1 MLSLPFLRF
10 VARLQRLVMRGR
22 RRIFASLLATAAVLG
37 LGAGWPA
44 AAPAQVAPS
53 GAPPADARVFRAAD
67 TFYGRFGG
75 GSSVSETDG
84 TTYAIE
90 LYSLQGELGYQL
102 SPAVGLGL
110 GATHATYPGIGG
122 PPGDAGGDRALT
134 TLYGAMRW
142 TLLPRWRVSPFMNV
156 GPQVTLGGEEP
167 GAGALFGLGVD
178 VAATRRVSVFAEA
191 TAYGAFPDRAVDGRD
206 DGRAG
211 FDGLGFWGLGV
222 RTTLAAAPA
231 RPSLGPIEGPITID
245 RGATQTFT
253 VRADDAAA
261 RPIEYTW
268 SFGDGHT
275 ATGLVA
281 DHRFGLEGTY
291 PVTVTARNA
300 GGTVSRTLM
309 VTVREPQL
317 AAAVELLEVDRTRL
331 DTARVGTPVRFRGSV
346 MGTAPVDISWDFGDG
361 SGPASGRVEHA
372 YDGERAIGTVHAWSA
387 QSYTFNRPGTYKV
400 TLEAANTYG
409 TAKRSL
415 TLTVVPQERA
425 IAEAGP
431 CDSVVPDTVFF
442 AFDSAELS
450 HDGQMTL
457 QRSIPKLKAC
467 ASHAIQI
474 DGYTDRVGAD
484 SYNRELSARRAL
496 AVRDFYLEN
505 GIRAERIV
513 LRPRGEDRA
522 ACSEASPA
530 TTGTAGPGC
539 ASARRVEAVAL
550 MDQPK
555 RPVRRSARSSTVSR
569 GGE

>member
-1 MLSLPFLRF
+1 MLSLPIMRI
-10 VARLQRLVMRGR
+10 VARLQRLLVLGR
-22 RRIFASLLATAAVLG
+22 RRLFLALLGAAVG
-37 LGAGWPA
+37 LGVGPPA
-44 AAPAQVAPS
+44 ATLAQPAPS
-53 GAPPADARVFRAAD
+53 LAPPADARVLRAAD
-67 TFYGRFGG
+67 TFYARFGG

-102 SPAVGLGL
+102 SPALGLGL
-110 GATHATYPGIGG
+110 GATHATYPRLASAPGG
-122 PPGDAGGDRALT
+122 AGGDRALT

-142 TLLPRWRVSPFMNV
+142 TLLPQWRVSPFMNA
-156 GPQVTLGGEEP
+156 GPHVTLGGEDP

-206 DGRAG
+206 DGRAA

-222 RTTLAAAPA
+222 RTTFAPAPA
-231 RPSLGPIEGPITID
+231 RPSLGPIEGPTMID

-253 VRADDAAA
+253 VRADDDAA

-275 ATGLVA
+275 ATGLAA

-300 GGTVSRTLM
+300 GGTESRTLM
-309 VTVREPQL
+309 VTVREPRL
-317 AAAVELLEVDRTRL
+317 AAAVKLLEVDRTRI

-346 MGTAPVDISWDFGDG
+346 VGTAPVDIAWDFGDG
-361 SGPASGRVEHA
+361 SGPTSGRVQHA

-387 QSYTFNRPGTYKV
+387 QSYTFTRPGTYRV
-400 TLEAANTYG
+400 TLQAGNTYG
-409 TAKRSL
+409 TAERSL
-415 TLTVVPQERA
+415 TLTVAPRERA

-450 HDGQMTL
+450 HDGQLTL
-457 QRSIPKLKAC
+457 RRSVPKLKAC
-467 ASHAIQI
+467 ASHAIQL

-496 AVRDFYLEN
+496 AVRDFYVEN

-522 ACSEASPA
+522 ACAEAPPDGAS
-530 TTGTAGPGC
+530 PGC
-539 ASARRVEAVAL
+539 AGARRVEAVAL

-555 RPVRRSARSSTVSR
+555 RPVRRSARSSMVSR
-569 GGE
+569 GEGK